1 MLPIILPF
9 SKENSVDSGG
19 FGKKHLGT
27 GTGPGKCS
35 KCLWE
40 SSEHDCK
47 KSSNICLLL
56 TSFHKEIKWVFVYV

>member
-1 MLPIILPF
+1 MLPIILPL

-27 GTGPGKCS
+27 GPGKCS

-40 SSEHDCK
+40 S
-47 KSSNICLLL
+47 
-56 TSFHKEIKWVFVYV
+56 